1 MSLVKARKS
10 SSLEKRCIM
19 LHRERASVLV
29 KRVVKGVTVSGAGV
43 DGFKART
50 NSSRGFLPSFAN
62 LQISILTRSN
72 PHVENVSVSG
82 PLCVERVGSIGR
94 IGRESIDASCML

>member
-1 MSLVKARKS
+1 MS
-10 SSLEKRCIM
+10 
-19 LHRERASVLV
+19 
-29 KRVVKGVTVSGAGV
+29 GTGV

-50 NSSRGFLPSFAN
+50 NPSRGFLPSFAN
-62 LQISILTRSN
+62 LQISIFTRSN

>member
-1 MSLVKARKS
+1 M
-10 SSLEKRCIM
+10 
-19 LHRERASVLV
+19 
-29 KRVVKGVTVSGAGV
+29 VSGAGV

-82 PLCVERVGSIGR
+82 PGEAMGSPRILLRAPLCRKSGIYWKNWTG
-94 IGRESIDASCML
+94 IH